1 MFSRSRDARGPTRHP
16 SPRTAPLPRL
26 ILSSR
31 SPWPPLTPPRV
42 SFAHAEPSR
51 RAPRSRLSPAGGTE
65 RLRPNDTG
73 RRRGRTKGSEVTSR
87 SLTVTVDA
95 VPSLL
100 LSAPPP
106 SLFSSSASL
115 RREEGPRTLLLP
127 PLPLLSPSR
136 VRLLLPF
143 RNFDALESDF
153 PPVPSPLHPSSVP
166 PMPPCVFTS
175 RSSLFGEESSSAKV
189 DRLYPVNQVAS

>member
-1 MFSRSRDARGPTRHP
+1 VFSRSRDARGPTRHP
-16 SPRTAPLPRL
+16 SPRTAPLPCL
-26 ILSSR
+26 VLSSR

-42 SFAHAEPSR
+42 SFAHAGPSR

-65 RLRPNDTG
+65 RLGPNDTG
-73 RRRGRTKGSEVTSR
+73 RRRGRTKGSGVTSR

-106 SLFSSSASL
+106 SLFSSSTSL
-115 RREEGPRTLLLP
+115 RRGGPP
-127 PLPLLSPSR
+127 HSFPALSPR

-143 RNFDALESDF
+143 RNFDALASPTF
-153 PPVPSPLHPSSVP
+153 LPSPPSFPSLLFLLRP
-166 PMPPCVFTS
+166 PLASS
-175 RSSLFGEESSSAKV
+175 RLALLSSAKSSSAKV